1 MTDWN
6 ALARA
11 RNLNIPPEAFAAIT
25 PTLEALDEAF
35 RPLLKELEGGYD
47 SALIVSEAAVSG
59 E

>member
-6 ALARA
+6 ALAGPATSTFQPR
-11 RNLNIPPEAFAAIT
+11 PVAAIT
-25 PTLEALDEAF
+25 PTLDALDEAF
-35 RPLLKELEGGYD
+35 RPLLKELGGGYD